1 MRRVAVGVF
10 TMTENAAYTD
20 SELLAVMS
28 GRLLT
33 DGQTVFA
40 GVGIPLLAATL
51 AQRLHG
57 PGLTILFEGGTLGPF
72 IVPGELPPTTN
83 EQRCTRRANMLLA
96 ITDVLLLLQRGYVD
110 VGFMG
115 GAQIDRYGN
124 LNSSFIGDPKNPSIR
139 LPGTGGGND
148 ISSLTQMI
156 VSMKQEKRRFVEKVD
171 FITSPGYLNGD
182 SSRQDSG
189 LISGG
194 MFRVVTDLA
203 IMGFDENTKA
213 MKIEALHPGVT
224 VEEVRDNT
232 GFDILVDDN
241 PATTEAPTEEE
252 LSILRHLDPDRLYIA

>member
-1 MRRVAVGVF
+1 
-10 TMTENAAYTD
+10 MTENSSYTA
-20 SELLAVMS
+20 SELLAVAS
-28 GRLLT
+28 GRLLE

-72 IVPGELPPTTN
+72 VVAGELPPSTN
-83 EQRCTRRANMLLA
+83 EQRCTRRANMLLS

-124 LNSSFIGDPKNPSIR
+124 LNSSFIGDPTDPAIR

-156 VSMKQEKRRFVEKVD
+156 VAIKHEKRRFVDKVD
-171 FITSPGYLNGD
+171 FITSPGFLSGG
-182 SSRQDSG
+182 STRADSG
-189 LISGG
+189 LSTGG
-194 MFRVVTDLA
+194 MYRVVTDLA
-203 IMGFDENTKA
+203 ILDFDDETRE
-213 MKIEALHPGVT
+213 MKIAALHPGVT
-224 VEEVRDNT
+224 AEQVRDNT
-232 GFDILVDDN
+232 GFDIRIDDDVE
-241 PATTEAPTEEE
+241 TTEPPSKAE
-252 LSILRHLDPDRLYIA
+252 LDVLRHLDPEMLYIA

>member
-1 MRRVAVGVF
+1 M
-10 TMTENAAYTD
+10 M
-20 SELLAVMS
+20 SEEIPYSASEMLSVMS

-51 AQRLHG
+51 AQRIHG
-57 PGLTILFEGGTLGPF
+57 PGITILFEGGTLGPF
-72 IVPGELPPTTN
+72 VVPGELPASTN
-83 EQRCTRRANMLLA
+83 EQRCTRRANMLLS

-124 LNSSFIGDPKNPSIR
+124 LNSSFIGSPENPSVR

-156 VSMKQEKRRFVEKVD
+156 VAIKHEKRRFVEKVD
-171 FITSPGYLNGD
+171 FVTSPGFLTGN
-182 SSRQDSG
+182 STRHDSG

-194 MFRVVTDLA
+194 MYRVVTDLA
-203 IMGFDENTKA
+203 IMGFDEKTKS
-213 MKIEALHPGVT
+213 MKVEALHPGVT
-224 VEEVRDNT
+224 AEEVRDNT
-232 GFDILVDDN
+232 GFDILIDENVGV
-241 PATTEAPTEEE
+241 TKAPSDEE
-252 LSILRHLDPDRLYIA
+252 LSVLRHLDPDQVYIA

>member
-33 DGQTVFA
+33 DGQTIFA

-232 GFDILVDDN
+232 GFEILVDDN